1 MRSRK
6 SWRYLFLLLL
16 AGVTLFLFREPIL
29 SEVGDF
35 LVVSDS
41 LETADVIVVLS
52 GHEAGRCLKAAELFL
67 QGWSPKVVITKGNY
81 PHEIEQLRRYGI
93 RQLES
98 HEKCDAILKF
108 LKIPK
113 GAIEIIDGYNR
124 STADEAQKLRRY
136 MRHQGLR
143 RLIVV
148 TSNFHTRRSRL
159 LFRRVLKGTGTTT
172 VVPAV
177 SDYQF
182 DPEQW
187 WTRRRDSKAL
197 LWEYQ
202 KLIFY
207 TLRYW

>member
-6 SWRYLFLLLL
+6 PWRYLFLLLL
-16 AGVTLFLFREPIL
+16 AGVALFLFREPIL

-41 LETADVIVVLS
+41 LETADVIVVLA
-52 GHEAGRCLKAAELFL
+52 GHQDGRCLKAAELFL
-67 QGWSPKVVITKGNY
+67 QGWSPRIVITKGNY
-81 PHEIEQLRRYGI
+81 PHGIEQLKRYGI
-93 RQLES
+93 RELES
-98 HEKCDAILKF
+98 HKKCAAILKF

-113 GAIEIIDGYNR
+113 GAIEIIEGYNT

-136 MRHQGLR
+136 MQHQGLR

-159 LFRRVLKGTGTTT
+159 LFRRVLKGTGTIT
-172 VVPAV
+172 VVPAA

-182 DPEQW
+182 DPDQW
-187 WTRRRDSKAL
+187 WTRRRDSKVL

-207 TLRYW
+207 TLRY